1 MVDTCN
7 AVAKGDLSTFMRDWM
22 GSLIPIGYQ
31 KDIGFE
37 YQYTSERGF
46 EAGCCSRV
54 PPRPLQPTPA
64 RAPRAT
70 TPIITR

>member
-37 YQYTSERGF
+37 YQLYFR
-46 EAGCCSRV
+46 
-54 PPRPLQPTPA
+54 A
-64 RAPRAT
+64 RL
-70 TPIITR
+70 